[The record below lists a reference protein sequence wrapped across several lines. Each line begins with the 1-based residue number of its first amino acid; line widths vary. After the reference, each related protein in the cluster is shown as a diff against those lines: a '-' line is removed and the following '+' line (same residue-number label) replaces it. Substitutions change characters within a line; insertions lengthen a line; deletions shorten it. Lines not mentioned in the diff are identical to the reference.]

1 MKNYNPRERHCAI
14 CGNLII
20 TRDPTHYV
28 YKRTDN
34 RAASATFRKT
44 LFFCGNSC
52 MTQFEKEYP
61 SRKRIGG
68 RYG

>member
-34 RAASATFRKT
+34 RAASV
-44 LFFCGNSC
+44 
-52 MTQFEKEYP
+52 
-61 SRKRIGG
+61 
-68 RYG
+68 

>member
-1 MKNYNPRERHCAI
+1 MKHYNPRERYCAI
-14 CGNLII
+14 CGKLII
-20 TRDPTHYV
+20 TRDPQSYV

-52 MTQFEKEYP
+52 LTKFENAYP
-61 SRKRIGG
+61 GRKKYGG
-68 RYG
+68 G

>member
-1 MKNYNPRERHCAI
+1 MKHYNPRERYCAI
-14 CGNLII
+14 CGKLII
-20 TRDPTHYV
+20 THDPQRYV

-52 MTQFEKEYP
+52 LTKFENAYP
-61 SRKRIGG
+61 GRKKYGG
-68 RYG
+68 G